1 MIKYI
6 KREDLDIDKYNAC
19 IASATNSR
27 IYALSVYLD
36 IVADNWDVLIKDDY
50 RSVMP
55 LPWRSKYLIKY
66 IYPPNWTQQLGIFSE
81 DKIDTELVNK
91 FLKAIPSKYLKT
103 TIQFNSDCTVSP
115 HILRSNYILS
125 LNKTYFEISSNY
137 RKDRKDRLK
146 KFLNQKLEIKEETQF
161 LDLIE
166 LFKRDYGGIENLET
180 LNFSKLNQ
188 LSTTAALNPSILKVY
203 NEKSELISGSLF
215 LRDTQ
220 RLYYLFSAN
229 NVEGKKRQANSGIL
243 DYVIRQY
250 AGSDY
255 TLDFEGSMIPGIASF
270 FKSFG
275 SNEESY
281 YQYSRKLWK

>member
-1 MIKYI
+1 M
-6 KREDLDIDKYNAC
+6 
-19 IASATNSR
+19 
-27 IYALSVYLD
+27 
-36 IVADNWDVLIKDDY
+36 
-50 RSVMP
+50 
-55 LPWRSKYLIKY
+55 
-66 IYPPNWTQQLGIFSE
+66 
-81 DKIDTELVNK
+81 
-91 FLKAIPSKYLKT
+91 
-103 TIQFNSDCTVSP
+103 
-115 HILRSNYILS
+115 
-125 LNKTYFEISSNY
+125 
-137 RKDRKDRLK
+137 
-146 KFLNQKLEIKEETQF
+146 
-161 LDLIE
+161 
-166 LFKRDYGGIENLET
+166 FKRDYGGIENLET